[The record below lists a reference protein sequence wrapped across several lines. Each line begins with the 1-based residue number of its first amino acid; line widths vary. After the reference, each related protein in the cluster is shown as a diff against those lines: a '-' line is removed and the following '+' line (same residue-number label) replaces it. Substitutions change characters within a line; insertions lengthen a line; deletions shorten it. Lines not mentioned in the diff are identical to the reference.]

1 MAQLSVDSV
10 QILDGNV
17 TLSKRD
23 NSSAWQARYKI
34 GFNWIRT
41 TTKEKEIE
49 RAKKVAENIYLRAR
63 FREAEG
69 LPIVSK
75 RFDVVAR
82 QASSKMR
89 TALAANACKKV
100 YADYVRVIDNY
111 LIPFFGNYNIS
122 NISYSLIQQYSIWR
136 DKKIGRST
144 KASTINT
151 HNSALNK
158 VFEEALIHN
167 YMNKAQIPMLVN
179 KGAESD
185 RRSDFT
191 LEEYRKLVVFM
202 RDWVNE
208 VEMKRSKSI
217 AMRQLLRDYVLILA
231 NTGMRHGTESYGI
244 KWKHL
249 SWHVDEGRRVLMI
262 SVDGKTK
269 QRELVARHNCIDFF
283 KRIHRNADDLRHIT
297 FEDLIAEGREEYVF
311 RLGDGTRT
319 TNLDQTF
326 EILMKDSGLLK
337 DNRTH
342 TNTNKNTNTITRNRT
357 LYSLRHTYAT
367 FALLYEK
374 IDLFVL
380 EKQMG
385 TSAEMIR
392 KHYAHITTRQLA
404 NKLAGIDYDKLK
416 KEREEGI
423 KLLNAV
429 DSTDSD
435 KVSSADINEID
446 SVNNEK
452 VDSVDSDN

>member
-1 MAQLSVDSV
+1 MAQLSVNSV
-10 QILDGNV
+10 QILDGSV
-17 TLSKRD
+17 TLTKRD
-23 NSSAWQARYKI
+23 RSSAWQARYKI
-34 GFNWIRT
+34 GNKWIRA
-41 TTKEKEIE
+41 TTKHKELE
-49 RAKKVAENIYLRAR
+49 RATKAAQDIYLRAR

-75 RFDVVAR
+75 RFDAVAN
-82 QASSKMR
+82 QTSKKLR
-89 TALAANACKKV
+89 DALSANEGKKV
-100 YADYVRVIDNY
+100 FEDYIRVTKNY
-111 LIPFFGNYNIS
+111 LIPFFGSYNIT
-122 NISYSLIQQYSIWR
+122 NIDFALMERYAIWR
-136 DKKIGRST
+136 KNKIGHEV

-158 VFEEALIHN
+158 IFEEAMLHG
-167 YMNKAQIPMLVN
+167 YMTKANVPMLVN
-179 KGAESD
+179 RGLKSE

-191 LEEYRKLVVFM
+191 LEEYRYLVNFM

-249 SWHVDEGRRVLMI
+249 SWHMDGDRRVLMI

-269 QRELVARHNCIDFF
+269 QRELAARDNCTAYL
-283 KRIHRNADDLRHIT
+283 KRIHNRADDLRHLT
-297 FEDLIAEGREEYVF
+297 FEELLEKGIDKYVF

-319 TNLDQTF
+319 KNLAQTF
-326 EILMKDSGLLK
+326 EILMKDSELLL
-337 DNRTH
+337 DRRT
-342 TNTNKNTNTITRNRT
+342 NSNRT

-374 IDLFVL
+374 LDLFDL

-392 KHYAHITTRQLA
+392 KHYAHITTRMIA
-404 NKLAGIDYDKLK
+404 SRLAGADYEKMK
-416 KEREEGI
+416 REREEGI
-423 KLLNAV
+423 RLLNEA
-429 DSTDSD
+429 DGADAD
-435 KVSSADINEID
+435 KQ
-446 SVNNEK
+446 
-452 VDSVDSDN
+452 

>member
-1 MAQLSVDSV
+1 MAQLSLNSV

-17 TLSKRD
+17 TLTQRKR
-23 NSSAWQARYKI
+23 SSAWQARYKI
-34 GFNWIRT
+34 GFDWIRT

-82 QASSKMR
+82 QANSKMR
-89 TALAANACKKV
+89 AALAANACKKV

-136 DKKIGRST
+136 DNKIGRST

-158 VFEEALIHN
+158 VFEEALIHS

-179 KGAESD
+179 KGVKSE

-191 LEEYRKLVVFM
+191 LDEYRALVAFM
-202 RDWVNE
+202 RDWINE
-208 VEMKRSKSI
+208 VEMKRKKSI

-269 QRELVARHNCIDFF
+269 QRDIVARHNCINFF

-311 RLGDGTRT
+311 RLGNGTRT

-326 EILMKDSGLLK
+326 EILMKDSGLLV
-337 DNRTH
+337 DDR
-342 TNTNKNTNTITRNRT
+342 TNTNRT

-435 KVSSADINEID
+435 KVSSADINEIV

>member
-1 MAQLSVDSV
+1 MAQLSVNSV

-17 TLSKRD
+17 TLTKR
-23 NSSAWQARYKI
+23 NRSSAWQARYKI
-34 GFNWIRT
+34 GFDWIRA

-75 RFDVVAR
+75 RFDAVAK
-82 QASSKMR
+82 QTSKKLLD
-89 TALAANACKKV
+89 ALKANEGKKV
-100 YADYVRVIDNY
+100 FEDYIRVIKNY
-111 LIPFFGNYNIS
+111 LIPFFGSYNIT
-122 NISYSLIQQYSIWR
+122 NIDFALMERYAIWR
-136 DKKIGRST
+136 KNKIGHEV

-158 VFEEALIHN
+158 IFEEAMLHG
-167 YMNKAQIPMLVN
+167 YMTKANVPMLVN
-179 KGAESD
+179 RGLKSA

-191 LEEYRKLVVFM
+191 LEEYRELIVFM
-202 RDWVNE
+202 REWVNE
-208 VEMKRSKSI
+208 FEMKRSKSV

-249 SWHVDEGRRVLMI
+249 SWHFDEGRRVLMI

-269 QRELVARHNCIDFF
+269 QRELVARHNCLIFF
-283 KRIHRNADDLRHIT
+283 KRIHRNADDLRHLT
-297 FEDLIAEGREEYVF
+297 FEELIAEGRDEYVF

-319 TNLDQTF
+319 KNLDQTF
-326 EILMKDSGLLK
+326 EVLMKDSGLLK
-337 DNRTH
+337 DAR
-342 TNTNKNTNTITRNRT
+342 TNTNRT

-404 NKLAGIDYDKLK
+404 NKLAGIDYDKLQR
-416 KEREEGI
+416 EREAGI
-423 KLLNAV
+423 KLLNEVESGENEGV
-429 DSTDSD
+429 DDADT
-435 KVSSADINEID
+435 VS
-446 SVNNEK
+446 
-452 VDSVDSDN
+452 

>member
-23 NSSAWQARYKI
+23 RSSAWQARYKI
-34 GFNWIRT
+34 GFDWIRT

-82 QASSKMR
+82 QANSKMR

-158 VFEEALIHN
+158 VFEEALIHS

-179 KGAESD
+179 KGVKSE

-191 LEEYRKLVVFM
+191 LDEYRALVAFM
-202 RDWVNE
+202 RDWINE
-208 VEMKRSKSI
+208 VEMKRKKSI

-269 QRELVARHNCIDFF
+269 QRDIVARHNCINFF

-311 RLGDGTRT
+311 RLGNGTRT

-326 EILMKDSGLLK
+326 EILMKDSGLLV
-337 DNRTH
+337 DDR
-342 TNTNKNTNTITRNRT
+342 TNTNRT

-429 DSTDSD
+429 DSTDWTSPD
-435 KVSSADINEID
+435 L
-446 SVNNEK
+446 
-452 VDSVDSDN
+452 VDS